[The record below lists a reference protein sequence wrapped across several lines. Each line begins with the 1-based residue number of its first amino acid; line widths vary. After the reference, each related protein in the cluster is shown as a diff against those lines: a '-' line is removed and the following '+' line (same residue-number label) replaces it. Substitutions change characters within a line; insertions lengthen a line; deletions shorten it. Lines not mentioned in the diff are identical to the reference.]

1 MDEICRRL
9 AVEEEQVVT
18 AYPGPIYA
26 ERLDKANAGAQVLAF
41 PGIWVVG
48 DRLKHQSG
56 EWFDGDPDAGLV
68 SATVLNRAAKA
79 ALRMAGVRDIL
90 VAGHPVVTGLLDKL
104 SIDGMHVPAPDDDI
118 VAKLE
123 KLKGFAI
130 DGKIVTIDGVPVPA
144 GKAQADWF
152 VVQRYRQLYAP
163 GALPHLAY
171 RRDPENIAEADHA
184 ALGIPEDASA
194 SLIHL
199 LAYDAA
205 NVTDEMQEAL
215 LSYSAAI
222 HRDNLVALQRDHT
235 ALYVAIWR
243 RDMAAAKRL
252 LRVERRRGPLPPVH
266 PRSIRKFTKHLLN
279 GTALMNEFER
289 LFEIIDTVKVA
300 GGVTRQSIDKA
311 LKSSASQS
319 ALHAAS
325 DATSGFLAGSVA
337 HIRSLHPTM
346 NTRPVK
352 PTTADPILEG
362 ARTAFVNARGYWEKT
377 ARIEWIDR
385 KMPGQWFLGIE
396 PAMLASVALIQM
408 IWNMAQCESGFWL
421 RGKRDNVPDTDD
433 EGRALVAELAVVITG
448 NICLPTARSMLP
460 LDTSDKALA
469 ARGTPRS
476 DEEWRDAV
484 IPTLIRNPVLADRVE
499 VLAQK
504 ADIALP
510 TPGNADCNRPRHSS
524 PYDRAM
530 KRALGL
536 KSLDQPGWTQGFLF
550 EAWLRPNAELAFL
563 RNCCR
568 YIRYDQTQA
577 DKRNAWNATL
587 AQVAHREGRPVT
599 ATDIV
604 TGLPRQHPLERV
616 QDLFRDP
623 FDQMQVA
630 DGASNRAPTTARQ
643 RAWRE
648 AAIAEVAALLP
659 AVSPITLD
667 PQLAER
673 WWRDLDENL
682 VSVAKEGAWNM

>member
-1 MDEICRRL
+1 LGEICCRL
-9 AVEEEQVVT
+9 ADEEEKVVT
-18 AYPGPIYA
+18 AYSGPLYA
-26 ERLDKANAGAQVLAF
+26 KRLEKAGAGAQVLAF
-41 PGIWVVG
+41 PGIWVIG
-48 DRLKHQSG
+48 DRLNHRAG

-68 SATVLNRAAKA
+68 SATVMNRAAKA
-79 ALRMAGVRDIL
+79 AMRMAGVRDIL
-90 VAGHPVVTGLLDKL
+90 VEGHPVVTGLLDKL
-104 SIDGMHVPAPDDDI
+104 SIDRAHVPGPDVDI

-152 VVQRYRQLYAP
+152 VVQRYRPLYAP
-163 GALPHLAY
+163 GALPHLIY
-171 RRDPENIAEADHA
+171 RRDPENIAEVDRAT
-184 ALGIPEDASA
+184 LGIPKCDKA

-215 LSYSAAI
+215 LSYSTAI
-222 HRDNLVALQRDHT
+222 HRDYLVALQRDHT

-243 RDMAAAKRL
+243 RDMAVAKRL
-252 LRVERRRGPLPPVH
+252 LRIGRRCGPLPPVH
-266 PRSIRKFTKHLLN
+266 PKSVRKFAKHLLN

-289 LFEIIDTVKVA
+289 LFEIIENMKVA
-300 GGVTRQSIDKA
+300 GGATRQSIDKA
-311 LKSSASQS
+311 LKSSASLS

-325 DATSGFLAGSVA
+325 DAASRFLAGSVA
-337 HIRSLHPTM
+337 HVRSLHPMM
-346 NTRPVK
+346 NTKSAK
-352 PTTADPILEG
+352 PKTADPILEA

-385 KMPGQWFLGIE
+385 KMPGQWYLGIE

-408 IWNMAQCESGFWL
+408 IWNMARCEDGFWL
-421 RGKRDNVPDTDD
+421 RGKRGNVPDTDD
-433 EGRALVAELAVVITG
+433 ERRALVVELAVVITG

-460 LDTSDKALA
+460 PDKVDKALA
-469 ARGTPRS
+469 ALATPRS
-476 DEEWRDAV
+476 DEEWRDAI
-484 IPTLIRNPVLADRVE
+484 IPMLIRNPALADQVE
-499 VLAQK
+499 ALVQK
-504 ADIALP
+504 SGMAWP
-510 TPGNADCNRPRHSS
+510 VPENADCDRPRHSS

-530 KRALGL
+530 KRALVL
-536 KSLDQPGWTQGFLF
+536 KSLNQPGWTQGFLF

-568 YIRYDQTQA
+568 YIRFDQAQA
-577 DKRNAWNATL
+577 HKRDAWNATL
-587 AQVAHREGRPVT
+587 AQVTHRDGRPIT
-599 ATDIV
+599 ATDIA
-604 TGLPRQHPLERV
+604 TGLPRQHPLECI
-616 QDLFRDP
+616 QDRFRDS
-623 FDQMQVA
+623 FDRMQVA
-630 DGASNRAPTTARQ
+630 DGVSDRAVTTARQ

-659 AVSPITLD
+659 AISPITLD

-682 VSVAKEGAWNM
+682 VSIAAEGAWNM